1 MKQASIYS
9 ALGLAETASDREVS
23 HALRQTLRENY
34 KKARDNFGV
43 LEDSLRFYNQ
53 ASQILNDK
61 NRRKLYD
68 AEWSLSNATEEQRID
83 YVLRQAAEG
92 KLPQPQTA
100 IPDVDETAAVHLATA
115 VGATPKPA
123 PNLEL
128 VPDHPGLGISH
139 LQPLQPVAVA
149 TDLPKELGMEKPPT
163 GVSKAGA
170 SKVSGVV
177 GATKPTGVTSASLSA
192 GDNVTPKAI
201 PPPPTTQHY
210 HPILTENIGY
220 SRSLIFQGLNAGLT
234 ALLIGA
240 LLYVSWEFALKP
252 FELAQSWVWA
262 VGLLLVVLLYSIG
275 WKQGQRRK
283 EKDFELSGPPAEDV
297 IKGWRR
303 RQTVFMGSNF
313 LAEDPSWVFQLRL
326 TELERGRIGRTS
338 YPHLWRRAIARLFDY
353 ALWGWLLFFP
363 MYEMSKIGAIPP
375 ELFQII
381 SNPLVATVLITLTWI
396 PIEALLMAAVGT
408 TLGKWLLGVYIQF
421 RVSNPYAPRGGGDC
435 WRYALQRA
443 FSVWWQ
449 GVAMGLVPLAPIAA
463 ARARA
468 SAERFDET
476 DWDEAHD
483 VLVTHTPVSA
493 IPGLVVGIGLIAL
506 LSMYMAA
513 WQKPLFDMG
522 DGIEQWAFRQMEHL
536 QGNEATSTTPR
547 GKAPSANRG
556 AAGNGAAGNTAA
568 PTATPVDSEAAED
581 LRRLENFRE
590 AIVKAREESLLL
602 LDKQDWK
609 RAYESCQRWAKL
621 EVTNPAPMRCQG
633 TALQAMG
640 RYQEAINAY
649 RSAKVYAPEDRS
661 LDDAIT
667 RSQEEIFKGL
677 NR

>member
-1 MKQASIYS
+1 
-9 ALGLAETASDREVS
+9 LAETASDREVS

-92 KLPQPQTA
+92 KLPQPQA
-100 IPDVDETAAVHLATA
+100 AAPDVDETAAVHLATA
-115 VGATPKPA
+115 VGASPKPA

-128 VPDHPGLGISH
+128 VPNRPGLGTPH
-139 LQPLQPVAVA
+139 PQPQQPLPPAAVV
-149 TDLPKELGMEKPPT
+149 TDLPKEPGAEKPPT
-163 GVSKAGA
+163 GASKATGA
-170 SKVSGVV
+170 A
-177 GATKPTGVTSASLSA
+177 GATKATGATSASLSA
-192 GDNVTPKAI
+192 GENVTPKNI

-220 SRSLIFQGLNAGLT
+220 SRSLIFQGLSAGLT
-234 ALLIGA
+234 VLLIGA
-240 LLYVSWEFALKP
+240 LLYVSWEFAVKP

-262 VGLLLVVLLYSIG
+262 IGLLLVVLLYSVG

-283 EKDFELSGPPAEDV
+283 EKDFELSGQPDEEV

-363 MYEMSKIGAIPP
+363 LYELSKINAIPP

-381 SNPLVATVLITLTWI
+381 SNPLVAPVLITVTWI

-421 RVSNPYAPRGGGDC
+421 RVSNPYAPRSGGDC

-449 GVAMGLVPLAPIAA
+449 GVAMGLAPIAPIAA

-483 VLVTHTPVSA
+483 VLVTHTPVSV
-493 IPGLVVGIGLIAL
+493 IPGFVVGIGLIAL
-506 LSMYMAA
+506 LSMYMVA

-522 DGIEQWAFRQMEHL
+522 DGTEQWAFRQIEQL
-536 QGNEATSTTPR
+536 QGNEVAVTSSSPR
-547 GKAPSANRG
+547 SQAPSVNRSAAGKNNETAAPSA
-556 AAGNGAAGNTAA
+556 T
-568 PTATPVDSEAAED
+568 PTDSEAAED

-609 RAYESCQRWAKL
+609 RAYESCQRWARL

-667 RSQEEIFKGL
+667 RSQEEIFKQL